1 MNDADPRASAR
12 DRAPAADEAGRR
24 EALAGDERTRHE
36 AALALVDSATAGLAA
51 ATVAALADRV
61 REDDSPAVRQ
71 FAVEAL
77 GEAGAGADAIE
88 AALEDPEPWVR
99 AEAVVAL
106 SRAAPERTGRL
117 EAVLAEDDDGM
128 VRRNALIA
136 LGKTDAVGWE
146 TLVEHLKSDP
156 HPAVREYAVQFL
168 PDAASTNADG
178 GAGADAR
185 EDADPGAEET
195 DGPSETVAETVRL
208 LAAVLARE
216 PNAFVRAKAAEG
228 LGELGTDRAIAA
240 LETQGLEDRS
250 DDVQRTARHALAEG
264 RGEDPSELDLPDPA
278 APGGGPG
285 SRSEHGGRGGPAGQ
299 GPETGF
305 GPGPDP
311 GAGPGASGGPPGT
324 GPGGP
329 NGQSGQDG
337 PGTRGDRPTE
347 DGSEF
352 R

>member
-1 MNDADPRASAR
+1 MNDADPHASAR
-12 DRAPAADEAGRR
+12 DRAPADDEAGRR
-24 EALAGDERTRHE
+24 AALSGDERERRE
-36 AALALVDSATAGLAA
+36 AALALVDSATGGLAP
-51 ATVAALADRV
+51 ATVAALADCA

-77 GEAGAGADAIE
+77 GEAGAGVDAID

-99 AEAVVAL
+99 AEAVVAF
-106 SRAAPERTGRL
+106 SRAAPGRTDRL
-117 EAVLAEDDDGM
+117 EAVLADDGDGM

-136 LGKTDAVGWE
+136 LGKTGTADRE

-156 HPAVREYAVQFL
+156 HPAVREYAAQFL
-168 PDAASTNADG
+168 PE
-178 GAGADAR
+178 AG
-185 EDADPGAEET
+185 DPGEHTE
-195 DGPSETVAETVRL
+195 ETVRL

-228 LGELGTDRAIAA
+228 LGTLGTDRAVEA

-250 DDVQRTARHALAEG
+250 DDVQRTARHALAEA
-264 RGEDPSELDLPDPA
+264 RGEDPADIDLPEPA

-285 SRSEHGGRGGPAGQ
+285 SRSERDGPGGPAGQ

-305 GPGPDP
+305 GPGP
-311 GAGPGASGGPPGT
+311 GAGPAGREGRGG
-324 GPGGP
+324 
-329 NGQSGQDG
+329 
-337 PGTRGDRPTE
+337 RGDRPTE
-347 DGSEF
+347 DRGEF